1 MSTIL
6 QASRTALP
14 SASSQWLTVY
24 ARACEDM
31 PETTKQ
37 SNRENVRTKPTTLPV
52 EKEEKNASIACPIDN
67 EKHHLGKCPDFLKKL
82 VQERINFV
90 RSSNL
95 CFNCLSP
102 RHKVEDCKS
111 TLRCQVTNCGKRH
124 HTSLRREN
132 QGPASTSTK
141 PGHSNHK
148 NTPIQ
153 KIASS
158 DTKFAENK
166 ASEFEPTTAFDT
178 STKFKHQ
185 AASRLQTVPIRVHG
199 DQGFVD
205 CYALID
211 TCSTASYILNRTVN
225 TLSIQPKRTIELQ
238 LTSIYEQS
246 LLQAGI
252 ASLKIGTSNSKRPL
266 FTLINVQA
274 VDSMKLRPP
283 DVKRLNAICQTF
295 THLNHV
301 SSPCLPD
308 KSVHLLLGIDAFQYI
323 ATREI
328 LQGPK
333 PSPFAVRKLLG
344 WTVTGPLSVRTSCS
358 SSPTNFTAHH
368 IHENDVLTQMAQRL
382 WLADSGGTESTTP
395 SKNTITD
402 QQALKFL
409 EENMRHTGERYE
421 VGLTW
426 KEKVEL
432 QNNYPVAKA
441 QLK

>member
-52 EKEEKNASIACPIDN
+52 EKQEKNASIACPIDN

-95 CFNCLSP
+95 CFNCLSS

-124 HTSLRREN
+124 HTSLHREN

-166 ASEFEPTTAFDT
+166 ASDSNQQLRSIP
-178 STKFKHQ
+178 
-185 AASRLQTVPIRVHG
+185 VP
-199 DQGFVD
+199 
-205 CYALID
+205 
-211 TCSTASYILNRTVN
+211 
-225 TLSIQPKRTIELQ
+225 
-238 LTSIYEQS
+238 
-246 LLQAGI
+246 
-252 ASLKIGTSNSKRPL
+252 
-266 FTLINVQA
+266 
-274 VDSMKLRPP
+274 
-283 DVKRLNAICQTF
+283 
-295 THLNHV
+295 
-301 SSPCLPD
+301 
-308 KSVHLLLGIDAFQYI
+308 
-323 ATREI
+323 
-328 LQGPK
+328 
-333 PSPFAVRKLLG
+333 
-344 WTVTGPLSVRTSCS
+344 S
-358 SSPTNFTAHH
+358 SSIKQLVDFKQSPYAFMVTKVLWTA
-368 IHENDVLTQMAQRL
+368 
-382 WLADSGGTESTTP
+382 TP
-395 SKNTITD
+395 
-402 QQALKFL
+402 
-409 EENMRHTGERYE
+409 
-421 VGLTW
+421 
-426 KEKVEL
+426 
-432 QNNYPVAKA
+432 
-441 QLK
+441 